1 MGPTATMAACLLS
14 LWFST
19 PCGHGLLLP
28 QGHGRRLGRMGKWVL
43 PTDRKPLLAG
53 ADQVGVI
60 PRHTQWGVGGC
71 VAWWGQRRACS
82 GQGCPARGPRRA
94 GGQARAPAPRER
106 PQGPGGPPRPQRGAG
121 ARPHLAVRSRWRWC
135 RKEEGR
141 LGAGPRARRRSFV
154 SLQR

>member
-1 MGPTATMAACLLS
+1 M
-14 LWFST
+14 
-19 PCGHGLLLP
+19 
-28 QGHGRRLGRMGKWVL
+28 
-43 PTDRKPLLAG
+43 
-53 ADQVGVI
+53 
-60 PRHTQWGVGGC
+60 GVGAVSPGGDEGEHA
-71 VAWWGQRRACS
+71 VPRAALP
-82 GQGCPARGPRRA
+82 GAPGGP
-94 GGQARAPAPRER
+94 GGRPELPPPGRD